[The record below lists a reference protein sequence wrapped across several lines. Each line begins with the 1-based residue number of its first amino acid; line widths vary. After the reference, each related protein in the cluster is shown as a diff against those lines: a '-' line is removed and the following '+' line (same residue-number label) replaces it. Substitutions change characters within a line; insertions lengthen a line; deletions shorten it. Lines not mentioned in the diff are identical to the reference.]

1 MAKAKWPR
9 QKSTPTQREAAKFRA
24 TEDAAYASRPSS
36 SFAPPSS
43 FGVEVSL
50 VTILDQLQLI
60 WDDFGSH
67 LDHLSSEMCQMNT
80 RIGWIA

>member
-36 SFAPPSS
+36 SFAPSS
-43 FGVEVSL
+43 YFGVDASL
-50 VTILDQLQLI
+50 AAILD
-60 WDDFGSH
+60 
-67 LDHLSSEMCQMNT
+67 
-80 RIGWIA
+80 